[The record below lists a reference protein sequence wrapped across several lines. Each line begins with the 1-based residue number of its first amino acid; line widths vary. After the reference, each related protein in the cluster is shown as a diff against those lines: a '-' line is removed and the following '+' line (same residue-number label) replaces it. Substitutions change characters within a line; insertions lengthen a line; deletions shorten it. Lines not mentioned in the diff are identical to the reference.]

1 MFVVFVLALSKDRI
15 LIMYFA
21 LFQPCITDAHRCI
34 DVYAAAV
41 HLYDWETPDFSPLL
55 PLILPLFL
63 FCCRSVNCKLFF
75 DLFFVVSSW
84 WQTTTNLELKI
95 LESSE
100 NSPRW
105 HAVLSALT
113 VARWWSTGRAETSR
127 HCGVRRALLVL
138 VRLELSWLFGLRSLL
153 PPSPFGF

>member
-15 LIMYFA
+15 LIMYFT

-63 FCCRSVNCKLFF
+63 FVQDQSIANYFLVSLFCR
-75 DLFFVVSSW
+75 FVMM
-84 WQTTTNLELKI
+84 TKHKNLSPRFLSRAKI
-95 LESSE
+95 LPG
-100 NSPRW
+100 NMQT
-105 HAVLSALT
+105 SAL
-113 VARWWSTGRAETSR
+113 
-127 HCGVRRALLVL
+127 L
-138 VRLELSWLFGLRSLL
+138 
-153 PPSPFGF
+153 PSPLMTPRPGRNESPQRRMAKHF